1 MAVIRCPN
9 CGKENPDSLTT
20 CQFCQ
25 APLSSGLRIGD
36 KPTKKNTGELE
47 PVLPDWLRDMR
58 QQARDSAEKDA
69 AEAASLPKT
78 QKEEPPDLLAGLASQ
93 SKSAEDD
100 ELPDWLTG
108 LTSKKEEKPAQP
120 AQPASDFFSQ
130 FEQLLPVQRVRLSL
144 PSLQRRAAPVGQ
156 PPASPEQVM
165 ICPSGLQRPPE
176 NLPSLSLMNLT
187 RPGRNRTGDST
198 KRPPLP
204 PAGKLRPPRRRT

>member
-58 QQARDSAEKDA
+58 QQARDSAEQDA

-93 SKSAEDD
+93 SKSAEEE

-120 AQPASDFFSQ
+120 ARPASDFFSQ
-130 FEQLLPVQRVRLSL
+130 FEQS
-144 PSLQRRAAPVGQ
+144 AASTKSAEPPK
-156 PPASPEQVM
+156 PPAPGSATAGQTPVPQEQDD
-165 ICPSGLQRPPE
+165 
-176 NLPSLSLMNLT
+176 LSAWF
-187 RPGRNRTGDST
+187 S
-198 KRPPLP
+198 K
-204 PAGKLRPPRRRT
+204 ASE